1 MGLVFASSEIETWPL
16 ERLRPYDKNAKMHG
30 EEQVAKI
37 ASSMAKFGW
46 TVPCLVADDGEL
58 IAGHGRILA
67 ATLLGLKEAPVI
79 RLGHLD
85 EAERRAYRIADNKL
99 KELGDWDDAIL
110 SEEIANLLAEDFDL
124 DLLGFAD
131 EELEAL
137 LADPEDPGHGGS
149 FEGEDDIPDPPAKPV
164 SIEGDLWQLGP
175 HR

>member
-1 MGLVFASSEIETWPL
+1 MGLVFASREIETWPL
-16 ERLRPYDKNAKMHG
+16 ERLRPYAKNAKMHG

-99 KELGDWDDAIL
+99 LNQAISGTSCALEFGYGLPSGESLTVSVPRVFLPRPRREIQGPQGIQMSFDWQAAQQESGAPMVTITL
-110 SEEIANLLAEDFDL
+110 MNNTEMF
-124 DLLGFAD
+124 
-131 EELEAL
+131 
-137 LADPEDPGHGGS
+137 
-149 FEGEDDIPDPPAKPV
+149 
-164 SIEGDLWQLGP
+164 
-175 HR
+175 